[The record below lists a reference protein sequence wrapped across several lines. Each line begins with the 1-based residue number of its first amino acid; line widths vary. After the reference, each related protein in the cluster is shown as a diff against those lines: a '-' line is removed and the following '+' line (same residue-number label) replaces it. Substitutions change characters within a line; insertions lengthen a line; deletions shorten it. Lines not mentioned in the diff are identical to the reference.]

1 VRFFYSLSFLP
12 KVKCRGICRHGA
24 VEGFSDASSGQ
35 FSPTSF
41 EGELMSPKAHAALPM
56 RRGPLCFTAADK
68 KGSKEND
75 RLSED

>member
-1 VRFFYSLSFLP
+1 
-12 KVKCRGICRHGA
+12 
-24 VEGFSDASSGQ
+24 
-35 FSPTSF
+35 
-41 EGELMSPKAHAALPM
+41 MSPKAHAALPM